1 MSKMKHEYG
10 VTAIAKQEYSPR
22 QSQRGS
28 NVLPGARGKVA
39 MSSAKPDEGAA
50 HTPMQEGGGGT
61 HRKAKGTSDVFSR
74 ARRQSDNLNRAMRQ
88 MDVLSG
94 AKGGA
99 MSSAEKE
106 GGATSQVETWSGSHG
121 KSVICSGVFCETEGQ
136 RCKERE

>member
-50 HTPMQEGGGGT
+50 HTPMQEGGAVHT
-61 HRKAKGTSDVFSR
+61 AKQRGRV
-74 ARRQSDNLNRAMRQ
+74 
-88 MDVLSG
+88 
-94 AKGGA
+94 
-99 MSSAEKE
+99 MSSAER
-106 GGATSQVETWSGSHG
+106 GGRATTS
-121 KSVICSGVFCETEGQ
+121 TEQ
-136 RCKERE
+136 